1 VLILSRKC
9 GQDIVITASNGE
21 EIVVRLLDV
30 QGHERAR
37 LGFTAPPGV
46 KINRREVQ
54 ERGDRKPYESNDE

>member
-1 VLILSRKC
+1 LLILSRKT

-37 LGFTAPPGV
+37 LGFVAPPGV
-46 KINRREVQ
+46 RINRREVQ
-54 ERGDRKPYESNDE
+54 DRKPYESNDE